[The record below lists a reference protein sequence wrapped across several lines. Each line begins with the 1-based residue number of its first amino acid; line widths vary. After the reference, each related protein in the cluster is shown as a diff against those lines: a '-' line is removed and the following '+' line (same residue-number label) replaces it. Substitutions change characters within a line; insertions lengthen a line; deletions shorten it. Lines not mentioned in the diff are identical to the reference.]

1 MYVEFVHQ
9 MPDVTEAYQAVL
21 KLDQERLELVV
32 SLGITLLVR
41 DDGSPDWY
49 LFVNLNDPNLED
61 KIRILGAMDKAGV
74 RTDRRIADLLV
85 SPHFGD
91 CFSGRA
97 TQIRAGLELLL
108 KNYKVLEL
116 IRLRTSDMPISN

>member
-9 MPDVTEAYQAVL
+9 MPDVSEAYQAVL
-21 KLDQERLELVV
+21 RVDREPFELVE
-32 SLGITLLVR
+32 SLGIILLVR

-49 LFVNLNDPNLED
+49 FFVNLNDPNSED
-61 KIRILGAMDKAGV
+61 KIRILDAMDKAGV

-85 SPHFGD
+85 SRHFGD

-97 TQIRAGLELLL
+97 TQIRTGLELLVRDYRFL
-108 KNYKVLEL
+108 QL
-116 IRLRTSDMPISN
+116 IRLRTAGMPLSN